1 MTAPVLNNISTPGES
16 KKKRRVIYRVAF
28 LVEPFDVMSQSS
40 SEQLFSQD
48 TVQIPTGARE
58 AGTLE
63 EDDKC
68 SRKSS
73 DKVPQAD
80 AMG

>member
-1 MTAPVLNNISTPGES
+1 
-16 KKKRRVIYRVAF
+16 
-28 LVEPFDVMSQSS
+28 MSQSS
-40 SEQLFSQD
+40 SKQLFSQD
-48 TVQIPTGARE
+48 TVQIPAGARE